1 MKKIL
6 LTLTILVT
14 MITQGFSTHL
24 MGGEI
29 LAQHAGGN
37 NYDILLT
44 IYRDT
49 IGVDADSVQMFN
61 ILDAAGNTIAT
72 IVSTYNPT
80 AFHPIFGLPQGGLL
94 PLTPYGIEVYFYS
107 ATITLPGAGEYTIT
121 WDNCC
126 RNAAIQN
133 LPTPLNNSMQLF
145 TTITNDTNVSNSTPY
160 FMVRPVIHL
169 PVNTPWQYNPLPFD
183 PDGDSLSWHLGNPN
197 DVGGIPIPGYTYPA
211 SDPSGPISIDSIT
224 GTISWTA
231 STLGNWVYTVV
242 CEEFR
247 NGVKIGE
254 IRRDMQFVV
263 MPAGSMPGFSNIGTI
278 PIQNGYPTW
287 SINSGQNSE
296 LRLMATDN
304 NSSNTI
310 TFEAYGES
318 FLLASNPAIYT
329 TETMS
334 GTNDIEAVINWTP
347 TSNEVRSAPYLM
359 VLRLM
364 NGTFTFDETILVK
377 VQSSGTSIKD
387 NNINT
392 IGEIYPNPTNSLLNI
407 PLTLNKNGAV
417 TIRIFNNYGQIIK
430 EETSNFSIGN
440 INALMQIDLVPAGQY
455 YVTIHQNNK
464 PLGVKTLSIVR

>member
-1 MKKIL
+1 MKKLI

-37 NYDILLT
+37 DYDILLT

-49 IGVDADSVQMFN
+49 IGIDADSVQMFD
-61 ILDAAGNTIAT
+61 ILDAAGNTIST

-107 ATITLPGAGEYTIT
+107 ATITLPGAGQYTIS

-133 LPTPLNNSMQLF
+133 LPAPLNNGMQLF
-145 TTITNDTNVSNSTPY
+145 TTLTNDTALSNSTPY
-160 FMVRPVIHL
+160 FMVKPVIHL
-169 PVNTPWQYNPLPFD
+169 PANTPWQYNPLPFD
-183 PDGDSLSWHLGNPN
+183 PDGDSLNWYLGNPN
-197 DVGGIPIPGYTYPA
+197 DDNGTAIPGYTLPA

-231 STLGNWVYTVV
+231 STIGNWVYTVV

-263 MPAGSMPGFSNIGTI
+263 IASGSIPGFSNIGTI

-287 SINSGQNSE
+287 SINSGLNSE
-296 LRLMATDN
+296 LRLMASDN

-310 TFEAYGES
+310 TFEAYGEP
-318 FLLASNPAIYT
+318 FILSNPATYT

-334 GTNDIEAVINWTP
+334 GTNDIEAVINWAP
-347 TSNEVRSAPYLM
+347 TSSEVRSAPYLM

-364 NGTFTFDETILVK
+364 NGTFAFDETILVK
-377 VQSSGTSIKD
+377 VQSGGTSIQD
-387 NNINT
+387 NNNYSL
-392 IGEIYPNPTNSLLNI
+392 GEIYPNPTNNLLNI
-407 PLTLNKNGAV
+407 PLTLNKNGDV
-417 TIRIFNNYGQIIK
+417 TIRIFNNYGQAVK
-430 EETSNFSIGN
+430 EKTSNFPIGN
-440 INALMQIDLVPAGQY
+440 INALMQIDLPAGQY
-455 YVTIHQNNK
+455 YVTVHQNNK
-464 PLGVKTLSIVR
+464 PLGVKTLSIIE

>member
-1 MKKIL
+1 
-6 LTLTILVT
+6 
-14 MITQGFSTHL
+14 

-37 NYDILLT
+37 DYDILLT

-49 IGVDADSVQMFN
+49 IGIYADTVQTFD
-61 ILDAAGNTIAT
+61 ILDASGNTIAT
-72 IVSTYNPT
+72 FISAYNPA
-80 AFHPIFGLPQGGLL
+80 AFHPVFGLPQGGLL

-133 LPTPLNNSMQLF
+133 LPAPLNNSMQLF
-145 TTITNDTNVSNSTPY
+145 TTVTNDTNVSNSTPY

-287 SINSGQNSE
+287 RINEGQNSE

-318 FLLASNPAIYT
+318 FLLASNPATYT
-329 TETMS
+329 SETLL
-334 GTNDIEAVINWTP
+334 GTNDIEAVINWAP

-364 NGTFTFDETILVK
+364 NGTFTFDETIVVK
-377 VQSSGTSIKD
+377 VQSAGTSIKD
-387 NNINT
+387 KNNYAL
-392 IGEIYPNPTNSLLNI
+392 GEIYPNPSNNLINI
-407 PLTLNKNGAV
+407 PLTLNENGDV
-417 TIRIFNNYGQIIK
+417 TIRIFNNYGQVVK
-430 EETSNFSIGN
+430 EETSNFSAGN
-440 INALMQIDLVPAGQY
+440 INVLMQIYLLPAGQY
-455 YVTIHQNNK
+455 YVTVHQNNK
-464 PLGVKTLSIVR
+464 PLGVKTLSIVK